1 MAFIFTVVCCYHI
14 TYTFQ
19 SDSILAGADLEY
31 MVTNFC
37 KIHTI
42 MLQLLLLFLL
52 LLLLLLLS
60 LLSLLLKWLSK
71 NTMSFHIALQ
81 AIKSLSWYQHLFVFT
96 WGGEPDHKGS
106 NPLGMTREKQKK
118 PLQQKNIHQF
128 ITKETLLP
136 LLLNQPCKS

>member
-1 MAFIFTVVCCYHI
+1 MGSAACGLGQSASGFSRGKAPSAFCFLMSLRQLNTLKFIFTVVCCYHI

-42 MLQLLLLFLL
+42 ILQLLLLFLL

-60 LLSLLLKWLSK
+60 LLSLLLK
-71 NTMSFHIALQ
+71 
-81 AIKSLSWYQHLFVFT
+81 
-96 WGGEPDHKGS
+96 
-106 NPLGMTREKQKK
+106 
-118 PLQQKNIHQF
+118 
-128 ITKETLLP
+128 
-136 LLLNQPCKS
+136 